1 MGAAHADGRARP
13 DAQANGRDASGDS
26 LVPTTP
32 SSPETLASRRLK
44 KVHAQNIPHTR
55 QRNVFTGMTSNG
67 GVFCGCAARQSE
79 KKKQSHADSAL
90 FVEVDEGAGEARG
103 YLEAAWLLDGCEIA
117 WAAAQ
122 SQQDTASLTYIENSL
137 QRLVQWLN
145 LNGAQ

>member
-1 MGAAHADGRARP
+1 
-13 DAQANGRDASGDS
+13 
-26 LVPTTP
+26 
-32 SSPETLASRRLK
+32 
-44 KVHAQNIPHTR
+44 
-55 QRNVFTGMTSNG
+55 MTSNG

-122 SQQDTASLTYIENSL
+122 ALQVSQRSQ
-137 QRLVQWLN
+137 
-145 LNGAQ
+145 G